1 MSAMSLFG
9 VQFTLSIIL
18 ASIVARWYVAP
29 ALAKLPARVALV
41 PLFLVHVLRYLPSTA
56 FAPGQVDADIPR
68 YAMAAIAYGD
78 LASAVLA
85 LIAAVLL
92 RYGVRGAIP
101 VAWFV
106 NTVTSLDW
114 LHATFLAASSHLATY
129 RMGGNWYIA
138 AYYVPVIGVAHVMIF
153 ARLMKHSRHGADANV
168 RASTA

>member
-1 MSAMSLFG
+1 MSPISLFG
-9 VQFTLSIIL
+9 VQFTLSFIL
-18 ASIVARWYVAP
+18 AAIVAKWYVAP
-29 ALAKLPARVALV
+29 ALGKLPVRAALV

-56 FAPGQVDADIPR
+56 FAPGQVDVDIPK

-78 LASAVLA
+78 LVSAMLA

-92 RYGVRGAIP
+92 RYGVRGAIA

-138 AYYVPVIGVAHVMIF
+138 ACYVPAIGVAHVMIF
-153 ARLMKHSRHGADANV
+153 ARLVKHSRHAVEANV